1 MCKKDIFVVVRPVG
15 DIRMIVVLYDV
26 HFHLSILE
34 ALAVHL
40 SFLILVCVCACMRAC
55 VYVVQ
60 SVFNFTISAKRF
72 GDCPSITET
81 NNVQSLTSS
90 IILTFSVINFSY
102 A

>member
-40 SFLILVCVCACMRAC
+40 SFLILVCVCAC